1 MTDMKKRRFLT
12 AEESNQLSRQLTQ
25 ARLKGT
31 GVLKAAQQQ
40 TSDPVL
46 NKLFKAVK
54 KASSDAVSSNTF
66 ADEATVKKLAGY

>member
-1 MTDMKKRRFLT
+1 MTLMKKRRFLT
-12 AEESNQLSRQLTQ
+12 AEESNQLSRQVTQ
-25 ARLKGT
+25 ARLKAT

-54 KASSDAVSSNTF
+54 KASSDAESSNSF
-66 ADEATVKKLAGY
+66 ADEATVKKLAGC